1 MEIENTRSNETSL
14 GALPAGSAARPKVRS
29 EGQSSPSGAQAE
41 SGDWQSVVPPV
52 SQCCVVCVC
61 VGGGEV
67 ECRSSETSLGALPA
81 GSAARPKVR
90 SEGQSSPSG
99 AQAESGDWQSVV
111 PPVS

>member
-1 MEIENTRSNETSL
+1 M
-14 GALPAGSAARPKVRS
+14 RS

-52 SQCCVVCVC
+52 SHCYVVC
-61 VGGGEV
+61 GGGEV

-90 SEGQSSPSG
+90 SEGQSLPSG

-111 PPVS
+111 PAVSQCCVVCVWGGGGRV

>member
-1 MEIENTRSNETSL
+1 MLCS
-14 GALPAGSAARPKVRS
+14 
-29 EGQSSPSGAQAE
+29 
-41 SGDWQSVVPPV
+41 
-52 SQCCVVCVC
+52 VCVC
-61 VGGGEV
+61 VCVGGEV

-111 PPVS
+111 PPVSQCCVVWGWGGR

>member
-1 MEIENTRSNETSL
+1 M
-14 GALPAGSAARPKVRS
+14 
-29 EGQSSPSGAQAE
+29 
-41 SGDWQSVVPPV
+41 
-52 SQCCVVCVC
+52 CVW
-61 VGGGEV
+61 GGEV

-111 PPVS
+111 PPVSQCCVVCVWGGGGGGRV

>member
-1 MEIENTRSNETSL
+1 MEIGSL
-14 GALPAGSAARPKVRS
+14 FL
-29 EGQSSPSGAQAE
+29 
-41 SGDWQSVVPPV
+41 PPV
-52 SQCCVVCVC
+52 SQCYVVC
-61 VGGGEV
+61 VGGGGV

-111 PPVS
+111 PPVIHCFVVCV